1 VPQRGGMRQQGG
13 QSAQCATGE
22 HDRADGSGSD
32 RSDRVG
38 RGRAD
43 EGGHPRA
50 GEHGESVDVLV
61 VGGGAAGLSGA
72 LTLARARRRVLVVHD
87 GTPRNRPAAHLH
99 AYLGHDGLPPA
110 ELLARGRA
118 EVEGYGAE
126 VVDDRVL
133 DVRAEGDGFVAAL
146 AGGRRVHARR
156 VLVATGLVDT
166 LPEVP
171 GLAERWGRD
180 VLHCP
185 FCHGWE
191 VRDRRIGV
199 LGTGPG
205 AVHRALLWR
214 QWTADV
220 TLFLHEGVEPAD
232 EEWEQLAAR
241 GVRVVDGRVAGIE
254 VVDDALRGVRLGS
267 GLVLPVDALVV
278 ATRMDARTGPVTG
291 LGLPVEDVEVAG
303 TVVGTRVVAAPDGAT
318 AVPGVRAAGNVA
330 DPMAQL
336 AVAAAGGLVAGAALV
351 AELGALDTRA
361 AVQRRRAPAF
371 SGPMER
377 AVAARLSAT
386 SAVRAR
392 RERGM

>member
-1 VPQRGGMRQQGG
+1 
-13 QSAQCATGE
+13 
-22 HDRADGSGSD
+22 
-32 RSDRVG
+32 
-38 RGRAD
+38 
-43 EGGHPRA
+43 
-50 GEHGESVDVLV
+50 
-61 VGGGAAGLSGA
+61 
-72 LTLARARRRVLVVHD
+72 
-87 GTPRNRPAAHLH
+87 
-99 AYLGHDGLPPA
+99 
-110 ELLARGRA
+110 
-118 EVEGYGAE
+118 
-126 VVDDRVL
+126 
-133 DVRAEGDGFVAAL
+133 VRAEGDGFVAAL

-214 QWTADV
+214 QWTVDV
-220 TLFLHEGVEPAD
+220 TLFLHEGVEPTD
-232 EEWEQLAAR
+232 EEWDQLAAR
-241 GVRVVDGRVAGIE
+241 GVRVVDGRVAGVE

-278 ATRMDARTGPVTG
+278 ATRMHARTGPVAG
-291 LGLPVEDVEVAG
+291 LGLPVEDVEAAG
-303 TVVGTRVVAAPDGAT
+303 TVIGTRVVAAPDGAT
-318 AVPGVRAAGNVA
+318 AVPGVRAAGNVV

-361 AVQRRRAPAF
+361 AVERRRAPAF
-371 SGPMER
+371 SGSMER

>member
-1 VPQRGGMRQQGG
+1 MWQRELSRLWGVAQRGGMTEQGG
-13 QSAQCATGE
+13 T
-22 HDRADGSGSD
+22 
-32 RSDRVG
+32 
-38 RGRAD
+38 D
-43 EGGHPRA
+43 ERDEP
-50 GEHGESVDVLV
+50 VDVLV

-87 GTPRNRPAAHLH
+87 GTPRNRPAAHMH

-126 VVDDRVL
+126 VLADRVL

-146 AGGRRVHARR
+146 AGGRRVRARR
-156 VLVATGLVDT
+156 VLVATGLVDA

-191 VRDRRIGV
+191 VRDRRVGV

-214 QWTADV
+214 QWTAEV
-220 TLFLHEGVEPAD
+220 TLFLHAGVEPTD

-254 VVDDALRGVRLGS
+254 VADDVLRGVRLGS

-278 ATRMDARTGPVTG
+278 ATRMDARTAPVAG

-330 DPMAQL
+330 DPMAQV
-336 AVAAAGGLVAGAALV
+336 AVAAAAGLAAGAALV
-351 AELGALDTRA
+351 AELGALDTCA
-361 AVQRRRAPAF
+361 AVERRRTAAF
-371 SGPMER
+371 SGPVER
-377 AVAARLSAT
+377 AVAERLSAA
-386 SAVRAR
+386 SAVRER